1 MWGLLIVCFLI
12 RSHHPQ
18 DNPVQPTATP
28 PPSDH
33 IEKADDLVEKDEN
46 QATKNEKKKKKKEK
60 KKKEKDQSR

>member
-1 MWGLLIVCFLI
+1 MF
-12 RSHHPQ
+12 SHQPQ
-18 DNPVQPTATP
+18 DNLVQPTAT

-46 QATKNEKKKKKKEK
+46 QATKNEKKKEK

>member
-1 MWGLLIVCFLI
+1 MFFV
-12 RSHHPQ
+12 RSHQPQ
-18 DNPVQPTATP
+18 DNLVQPTATP

-46 QATKNEKKKKKKEK
+46 QATKNEKKKKKEK

>member
-1 MWGLLIVCFLI
+1 MWGLLIACFLV

-28 PPSDH
+28 PSDH
-33 IEKADDLVEKDEN
+33 VEKADVLVEKDEN